1 MTTRIRELKRK
12 QALDSYIPFLGK
24 IVTGT
29 IRKVTPTRVTV
40 NLPLLDK
47 DHQPTVQTDEL
58 QDDSASVEAI
68 IRKKD
73 MIPGERY
80 RTNAPIRALLLA
92 IENEPNNKPVAV
104 LTRADAD
111 LVRLLLRRQVPEI
124 EQGKIE
130 IVSIAREP
138 GVRCKVAVR
147 TNDETI
153 DVIGA
158 VIGIRSSRI
167 QSIVQE
173 ISGERVDIIEYDEDL
188 PRYVYNALCQPEIHK
203 IVIDEASQTVE
214 LAVAKE
220 NLSLTIGKAG
230 INVKLAARL
239 VGWKIKVLDTEKF
252 EQQKEENEQSIIS
265 SFIEGLGVD
274 EESAHYL
281 VDQGFRRI
289 QEIADAELTDL
300 VEILDE
306 EQAQMLQSIAKQHI
320 QAGIDSQL
328 QIIKDANVETAILE
342 LENINNE
349 LVIKLIGKGITKL
362 EDLADCAADELSDV
376 MSSSLAKSLIMQ
388 ARKICWFDGE
398 DQEEA

>member
-1 MTTRIRELKRK
+1 MSKELVAWTKEIAKAHDLDFQEVLAGVEEALAVSVRRQHEGEKLFRVELDAKTGEQRIYRQWKVVEDVQVPTKEISLEAALIDDPDAQVGQYVEDLEEGEEIKHDRIGFTTFRQIMTTRIRELKRK

-104 LTRADAD
+104 LTRADTD

-252 EQQKEENEQSIIS
+252 EQ
-265 SFIEGLGVD
+265 
-274 EESAHYL
+274 
-281 VDQGFRRI
+281 
-289 QEIADAELTDL
+289 
-300 VEILDE
+300 
-306 EQAQMLQSIAKQHI
+306 
-320 QAGIDSQL
+320 
-328 QIIKDANVETAILE
+328 
-342 LENINNE
+342 
-349 LVIKLIGKGITKL
+349 
-362 EDLADCAADELSDV
+362 
-376 MSSSLAKSLIMQ
+376 
-388 ARKICWFDGE
+388 
-398 DQEEA
+398 